1 MPAHKKNLEIPHTII
16 SLNVLATGRMILT
29 TEKRVYE
36 LVNEVWT
43 PMIFADDP
51 VDEPVPEP
59 IPVAPVEGEPAAP
72 ALWSGGE
79 RRDPNTGVLLP

>member
-1 MPAHKKNLEIPHTII
+1 MASKLEIPHTII

-43 PMIFADDP
+43 PMKFADDP
-51 VDEPVPEP
+51 VAEPTTGAKP
-59 IPVAPVEGEPAAP
+59 GLFTTPAATTVTP
-72 ALWSGGE
+72 
-79 RRDPNTGVLLP
+79 

>member
-1 MPAHKKNLEIPHTII
+1 MASKLEIPHTII

-43 PMIFADDP
+43 PMKFADDP
-51 VDEPVPEP
+51 VP
-59 IPVAPVEGEPAAP
+59 APAAP
-72 ALWSGGE
+72 GDVALTKKPGLFGA
-79 RRDPNTGVLLP
+79 PAAPTAPVTTTVTP